1 MKKYLLT
8 GLVILLPIA
17 LTILVLTFLIDILTA
32 PFFGIVH
39 AVLSFLGS
47 NLLYLQN
54 HTTILL
60 LISRLIVLV
69 FLFVVIMILGYL
81 GNKLFFKIL
90 INVFHKIMM
99 KIPFIKKIYKII
111 RDITKTFLSDKGKVF
126 QSTVIVNFPFEHTYM
141 MGFQSNDVPKEIK
154 DKAPAL
160 REGGKSVFLP
170 TALHPTSGFLV
181 MLSADKIHTTDLSTE
196 ETLKFLISVGLFVPK
211 DKTEPLQQDESPK

>member
-1 MKKYLLT
+1 MKKYLIT

-32 PFFGIVH
+32 PFFSIVH
-39 AVLSFLGS
+39 AVLSFLDS

-54 HTTILL
+54 HTTLLL
-60 LISRLIVLV
+60 LISRLIVLI
-69 FLFVVIMILGYL
+69 FLFVVIIILGYL
-81 GNKLFFKIL
+81 ANKLFFKFL
-90 INVFHKIMM
+90 INTFHKIMM

-111 RDITKTFLSDKGKVF
+111 RDITKTFLSDKGRVF

-141 MGFQSNDVPKEIK
+141 MGLQSNDVPKEIK
-154 DKAPAL
+154 DHVPSLKD
-160 REGGKSVFLP
+160 GGKAIFLP

-181 MLSADKIHTTDLSTE
+181 MVRPEKVHATNLSTE

-211 DKTEPLQQDESPK
+211 DKLHSEYDDSPK